1 MDNSRFGTGSMQDE
15 PGNDEVRK
23 ECHKEQKSTLRNSQI
38 WNDLNIKTNSNG
50 NGL

>member
-1 MDNSRFGTGSMQDE
+1 MDNSRFGTGRMQDE
-15 PGNDEVRK
+15 PGNEEVLK
-23 ECHKEQKSTLRNSQI
+23 DCHKEQKSTLRNSQI